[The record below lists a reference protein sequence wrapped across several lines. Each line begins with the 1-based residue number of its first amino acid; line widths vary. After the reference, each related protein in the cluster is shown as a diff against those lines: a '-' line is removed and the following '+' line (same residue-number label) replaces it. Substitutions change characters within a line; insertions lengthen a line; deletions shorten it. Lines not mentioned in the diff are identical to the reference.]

1 MFKRLFAIVIVTA
14 TVFSI
19 SAIQAFGEETG
30 LEYGYEEY
38 GEEYEEE
45 LMDIGGIIFSYTKAG
60 TSVKKVKIE
69 VDGGFDRDVL
79 NYDLTVPAAYS
90 SPNDNLSAKLDMFD
104 SSEDIQV
111 FAEYTDSAGQTV
123 KIPMTD
129 RYRSVRGL
137 FNDRVNPE
145 SFKLAIYDATGNF
158 VKSYTINL
166 IFAEDYELEK
176 TAGFSKVKSYLTKNP
191 CYTEGTK
198 IKVKGLMLHSV
209 GEPRPTADY
218 YIRKWNKKT
227 YKRACVHGFINATD
241 GTLYQTLPWNRR
253 GWHAGGA
260 ANNTHIGIEMCEP
273 ANIRYTTARTVVSEN
288 ILNSRRDARRTYFS
302 AVELFAELCDRYNL
316 DPLED
321 GVIISHSEG
330 YKLRTASNHAD
341 PEHLWKGLGLD
352 FTMDGFRQD
361 VANRLN
367 EMTGNIG

>member
-1 MFKRLFAIVIVTA
+1 MFRRLFAVILIIVMI
-14 TVFSI
+14 FSLNI
-19 SAIQAFGEETG
+19 IQASGEVPYSDD
-30 LEYGYEEY
+30 LEPEY
-38 GEEYEEE
+38 EYEEE
-45 LMDIGGIIFSYTKAG
+45 IMDIGDIIFSYTKADS
-60 TSVKKVKIE
+60 SVKKIKLE
-69 VDGGFDRDVL
+69 VNGGFSADITSF
-79 NYDLTVPAAYS
+79 DLTLPAAYS
-90 SPNDNLSAKLDMFD
+90 SDRDNLSVKLDLSD
-104 SSEDIQV
+104 SSEDIKV
-111 FAEYTDSAGQTV
+111 FAEYPDNEGRTS

-129 RYRSVRGL
+129 GYRAVRGL
-137 FNDRVNPE
+137 FKGRMNPE
-145 SFKLAIYDATGNF
+145 NFQLAIYDASGNP
-158 VKSYTINL
+158 VKTYTVNL
-166 IFAEDYELEK
+166 IYGDDYGLEK

-273 ANIRYTTARTVVSEN
+273 ANIRYTTARTVVSED
-288 ILNSRRDARRTYFS
+288 ILSSRRDARRTYFS